1 MSPALQVNSLQQSH
15 LGSREILVEQFKKK
29 KSEFIVENLKGGL
42 FREFFFFKICLVCV
56 YILKAI
62 MLLS

>member
-1 MSPALQVNSLQQSH
+1 MSPALQVDSLQQSH
-15 LGSREILVEQFKKK
+15 LGSHEILVEQFKKK
-29 KSEFIVENLKGGL
+29 KSEFTVENLKNGL
-42 FREFFFFKICLVCV
+42 FRKFFFFKMCLVCV

>member
-1 MSPALQVNSLQQSH
+1 MSPALQVDSLQQSH
-15 LGSREILVEQFKKK
+15 LGSREILVEQFKNK

>member
-1 MSPALQVNSLQQSH
+1 MSPALQVDSLQQSH

-42 FREFFFFKICLVCV
+42 FRELFFFKICLVSV